1 MRNNDLVALAVHLAG
16 GAIRQID
23 IEFVADA
30 AYELAPDRFCWKHYP
45 DRIDLRSVQYALKNA
60 ALEEEP
66 TIQGSMRHGYQMTPA
81 GIEWAE
87 ARLSDGD
94 FQRDGTRRNSQQE
107 QLEGE
112 RNRLRH
118 TAAYRKYHEGESG
131 SVTRRDFEAFVRINE
146 YFREALR
153 TERIRKIDNA
163 VLREDDLEELW
174 THMKQR
180 FLEE

>member
-1 MRNNDLVALAVHLAG
+1 MRNDDIAALAVHLAG
-16 GAIRQID
+16 GGIRQID

-30 AYELAPDRFCWKHYP
+30 AYELAPGRFCWKHYP
-45 DRIDLRSVQYALKNA
+45 DRIDLRTVQYALKDA
-60 ALEEEP
+60 ARQHEP
-66 TIQGSMRHGYQMTPA
+66 KIQGTVRHGYQMTPA
-81 GIEWAE
+81 GIEWA
-87 ARLSDGD
+87 AATLSEGD

-118 TAAYRKYHEGESG
+118 SAAYRKYHEGESS
-131 SVTRRDFEAFVRINE
+131 SVNRRDFEAFVRINE
-146 YFREALR
+146 YFPEALR

-174 THMKQR
+174 THLKRQ
-180 FLEE
+180 FLKE